1 MVAGSNHSTFA
12 ALPDPLPDDT
22 ASQDAP
28 PAAIELDTPTHRG
41 DVFAALL
48 CLSLG
53 LAGYFLIVP
62 AAVYVPTKFAGTA
75 NSPAFLPNVLFIL
88 LAGLS
93 AIYLATSVTTYLRE
107 AAQGRAR
114 STDWL
119 LAGGTALIC
128 IGYVGAI
135 HLVGMTL
142 GSALCVAA
150 AILYFGERRPL
161 VIGAIA
167 IILPVLLWYF
177 FVKIASILLP
187 TPVLPLMDWLE
198 SSVLHN
204 GTLAQLGMQLTGYG
218 AA

>member
-1 MVAGSNHSTFA
+1 MVAGSNHSTSA
-12 ALPDPLPDDT
+12 ALPDPLPDDSEVRN
-22 ASQDAP
+22 ASP
-28 PAAIELDTPTHRG
+28 IAIELDTPTHRG
-41 DVFAALL
+41 DIIAALL

-53 LAGYFLIVP
+53 LAGYFVIVP
-62 AAVYVPTKFAGTA
+62 AAVYVPTKFAGTV

-88 LAGLS
+88 LVGLS
-93 AIYLATSVTTYLRE
+93 VIYLLKSVTIFLRE

-114 STDWL
+114 NTDWL

-150 AILYFGERRPL
+150 AILYFGERRPF
-161 VIGAIA
+161 VIGSIA

-177 FVKIASILLP
+177 FVKIASIHLP
-187 TPVLPLMDWLE
+187 TPVLPLMNWLE

-204 GTLAQLGMQLTGYG
+204 GTFTQFGMCFTRIG